1 MATISGA
8 SVLVSSRRLK
18 KREIDRRCQQQAR
31 QKAKSRIAYLE
42 SLVEDLKNQDTSGRL
57 ENVMKQLSDTQKEKE
72 LLSSKLDDIQ
82 KILGSLGPRQQD
94 SGTPR
99 LTEQPTTDDGSRPD
113 PAAVAGPCKV
123 MSFNE
128 PQVSGSAHTL
138 AGKRENIGQS
148 ADNASNG
155 WRVSIP
161 PALPKPLLSD
171 SVLINI
177 PHASDQTI
185 PLCPQVCAPTMPQ
198 TSLTCDCSFAKRL
211 ANSSKATTNF
221 WHYANVVLEERF
233 KWLGEI
239 PSGEDA
245 LSEDT
250 PIRAVIEGW
259 DSLDKCNSM
268 SPSWDVLRRI
278 DETLFSICGPVER
291 LAILLTM
298 HILLQFHCEPTGER
312 FNKLPPWY
320 WAR

>member
-1 MATISGA
+1 MATISSA
-8 SVLVSSRRLK
+8 TVLVSSRRLK

-42 SLVEDLKNQDTSGRL
+42 GLVEDLKNQDASGRL
-57 ENVMKQLSDTQKEKE
+57 ENVMKQLSNTQKEKE
-72 LLSSKLDDIQ
+72 LLSSKLGDIQ

-94 SGTPR
+94 SGTRR
-99 LTEQPTTDDGSRPD
+99 LTEQPTADNGSPSD
-113 PAAVAGPCKV
+113 PVTVASPCEV
-123 MSFNE
+123 VSFNE
-128 PQVSGSAHTL
+128 PQENGSAHTL
-138 AGKRENIGQS
+138 AGKREDIDQS
-148 ADNASNG
+148 ADNASDK
-155 WRVSIP
+155 WRGSIP
-161 PALPKPLLSD
+161 PALPRPLLSD
-171 SVLINI
+171 SVLINL

-185 PLCPQVCAPTMPQ
+185 PLCPQACAPTMPQ
-198 TSLTCDCSFAKRL
+198 TILCDCSFAKRL
-211 ANSSKATTNF
+211 ADSSKATTNL

-239 PSGEDA
+239 PPDEDA

-312 FNKLPPWY
+312 FSKLPPWY

>member
-1 MATISGA
+1 MATISSA
-8 SVLVSSRRLK
+8 SVQVSSRRLK

-31 QKAKSRIAYLE
+31 QKTKSRIAYLE
-42 SLVEDLKNQDTSGRL
+42 GLVEDLKNQDASGRL
-57 ENVMKQLSDTQKEKE
+57 ENVMKQLSDATKEKE

-82 KILGSLGPRQQD
+82 KILGGLGPRQRD

-99 LTEQPTTDDGSRPD
+99 LTEQPTTDDEPQAN
-113 PAAVAGPCKV
+113 PAVVSPSEV
-123 MSFNE
+123 MSVSE
-128 PQVSGSAHTL
+128 PQTNGSAHTL
-138 AGKRENIGQS
+138 ADKRENIGQS
-148 ADNASNG
+148 ADNASNE
-155 WRVSIP
+155 WPISIP
-161 PALPKPLLSD
+161 PALPRPLLSD
-171 SVLINI
+171 SVLINL
-177 PHASDQTI
+177 PHASDQII
-185 PLCPQVCAPTMPQ
+185 PLCHQACAPTMPQ
-198 TSLTCDCSFAKRL
+198 TSLTCECSFAKRL
-211 ANSSKATTNF
+211 ADSSKATTNL

-233 KWLGEI
+233 KWSGEI
-239 PSGEDA
+239 PSDEDA

-259 DSLDKCNSM
+259 DSVDKCNSM
-268 SPSWDVLRRI
+268 SPSWNVLRRI

>member
-1 MATISGA
+1 MATIAGA
-8 SVLVSSRRLK
+8 SVPVSSRRLK

-42 SLVEDLKNQDTSGRL
+42 GLVQDLKNQDASGRL
-57 ENVMKQLSDTQKEKE
+57 ENVMKQLSNTQKEKE

-82 KILGSLGPRQQD
+82 KILASPGPRQRD

-99 LTEQPTTDDGSRPD
+99 LTEQPTTDDEPRSD
-113 PAAVAGPCKV
+113 PAAVAGPCEAV
-123 MSFNE
+123 PFNE
-128 PQVSGSAHTL
+128 PQANRSAHAL
-138 AGKRENIGQS
+138 AGKRDDIGQS
-148 ADNASNG
+148 ADNASNEC
-155 WRVSIP
+155 SILPAP
-161 PALPKPLLSD
+161 PRPLLSD
-171 SVLINI
+171 SVLNL

-185 PLCPQVCAPTMPQ
+185 PPCPQACAPTMPQ

-211 ANSSKATTNF
+211 ANSSKATTNL

-239 PSGEDA
+239 PPDEDA

-268 SPSWDVLRRI
+268 SPSWNVLRRI

>member
-1 MATISGA
+1 MATISSA

-31 QKAKSRIAYLE
+31 QKTKSRIVYLE
-42 SLVEDLKNQDTSGRL
+42 GLVEDLKNQDASGRL
-57 ENVMKQLSDTQKEKE
+57 ENVMKQLSDTTKEKE

-99 LTEQPTTDDGSRPD
+99 LTEQPTTDD
-113 PAAVAGPCKV
+113 
-123 MSFNE
+123 E
-128 PQVSGSAHTL
+128 PQPNPAVVSPFEVMFVSGSQTNGSAHTL
-138 AGKRENIGQS
+138 ADN
-148 ADNASNG
+148 NASNE
-155 WRVSIP
+155 WSISIP
-161 PALPKPLLSD
+161 PTLPRPLLSD
-171 SVLINI
+171 SVLINL
-177 PHASDQTI
+177 PQASDQII
-185 PLCPQVCAPTMPQ
+185 PLCHQACAPTMPQ
-198 TSLTCDCSFAKRL
+198 TSPTCECGFAKRL
-211 ANSSKATTNF
+211 ADSSKATTNL

-233 KWLGEI
+233 KWSGEI
-239 PSGEDA
+239 PSDEDA

-259 DSLDKCNSM
+259 DSVDKCNSM
-268 SPSWDVLRRI
+268 SPSWNVLRRI

>member
-1 MATISGA
+1 
-8 SVLVSSRRLK
+8 LK

-31 QKAKSRIAYLE
+31 QKTKSRIAYLE
-42 SLVEDLKNQDTSGRL
+42 GLVEDLKNQDASGRL

-99 LTEQPTTDDGSRPD
+99 LIEQPTTDDKPQPD
-113 PAAVAGPCKV
+113 PAVVSPSEV
-123 MSFNE
+123 MSVSE
-128 PQVSGSAHTL
+128 PQADRSAHTL
-138 AGKRENIGQS
+138 ADKRENIGQS
-148 ADNASNG
+148 AANASNE
-155 WRVSIP
+155 WPILP
-161 PALPKPLLSD
+161 PPPLPRPLLTDSALTNLPNPSD
-171 SVLINI
+171 
-177 PHASDQTI
+177 HTI
-185 PLCPQVCAPTMPQ
+185 PLYHQVCAPTMPQ

-211 ANSSKATTNF
+211 AGSSKATTNL
-221 WHYANVVLEERF
+221 WQYANAVLEERF

-239 PSGEDA
+239 PSDEDA

-259 DSLDKCNSM
+259 DSVDKCNSM
-268 SPSWDVLRRI
+268 SPSWNVLRRI

>member
-1 MATISGA
+1 MATISSA
-8 SVLVSSRRLK
+8 SVPVSSRRLK

-31 QKAKSRIAYLE
+31 QKTKSRITYLE
-42 SLVEDLKNQDTSGRL
+42 GLVEDLKNQDASGRL
-57 ENVMKQLSDTQKEKE
+57 ENVMKQLSDTTKEKE

-99 LTEQPTTDDGSRPD
+99 LTEQPTTDDEPQ
-113 PAAVAGPCKV
+113 PNLAVVSPSEV
-123 MSFNE
+123 MSVSE
-128 PQVSGSAHTL
+128 PQTNGSAHTL
-138 AGKRENIGQS
+138 AGKREDIGQS
-148 ADNASNG
+148 ANNASNE
-155 WRVSIP
+155 WPISIP
-161 PALPKPLLSD
+161 PALPGPLLSD
-171 SVLINI
+171 NVLINL

-185 PLCPQVCAPTMPQ
+185 PLRHQVCAPTMPQ

-211 ANSSKATTNF
+211 ADSKATANL
-221 WHYANVVLEERF
+221 WHYANVVLGERF

-239 PSGEDA
+239 PSDEDA

-259 DSLDKCNSM
+259 DSTDKCNSM

-291 LAILLTM
+291 LAVLLTM
-298 HILLQFHCEPTGER
+298 HILLQFHCEPTRER